1 MAGSLFFYLFYSTPV
16 RRKRNMKNIL
26 KHYKPY
32 MARTVV
38 QQIIYRLLIAAII
51 VLAAIR
57 FVKWNPNVTIL
68 GDGLFL
74 VSLVFLAC
82 AWFNYLFLDGLHITL
97 PKRRKTLKQM
107 ADEHKHHGSNMADY
121 IDTEIINMSEFSDEQ
136 RATVKFLAYLIP
148 GIIMLAIS
156 LVVMFLL

>member
-1 MAGSLFFYLFYSTPV
+1 
-16 RRKRNMKNIL
+16 MKNIL

-32 MARTVV
+32 MARTVI
-38 QQIIYRLLIAAII
+38 QQIIYRLLAAAII
-51 VLAAIR
+51 VLAASR
-57 FVKWNPNVTIL
+57 FGKWNPNATIM

-82 AWFNYLFLDGLHITL
+82 AWCNYLFLDGLHIKL
-97 PKRRKTLKQM
+97 PKRRKTLKQT
-107 ADEHKHHGSNMADY
+107 ADEHKHHSSNMADY
-121 IDTEIINMSEFSDEQ
+121 IDTEIINMAEFTEEQ

-148 GIIMLAIS
+148 GVTMLVIS

>member
-1 MAGSLFFYLFYSTPV
+1 
-16 RRKRNMKNIL
+16 MKKIL

-32 MARTVV
+32 MARTVI
-38 QQIIYRLLIAAII
+38 QQIIYRLMVAAII
-51 VLAAIR
+51 VLAASR
-57 FVKWNPNVTIL
+57 FGKWNPNATIL
-68 GDGLFL
+68 GDGLFF

-82 AWFNYLFLDGLHITL
+82 AWFNYLFLDGLHIKL

-121 IDTEIINMSEFSDEQ
+121 IDTEIINMSELTEDQ

-148 GIIMLAIS
+148 GVIMMAIS
-156 LVVMFLL
+156 LVAMFLL